1 MNPRNRSDVAQDMTR
16 SFGFIFYIVT
26 FGILLPPLCAETRAQ
41 PLSVLR
47 NSGQQTLE
55 TFDVGGNEM
64 LSLETLAVQFGL
76 ELGEDTGTRT
86 RTVSTNSQTVT
97 LTADQPF
104 ASVNGQLVSL
114 GAPPIIYES
123 TWFVPLNF
131 LNDALAPIYHERLEL
146 RQTARLLLVGDV
158 SVPRISGRYRQR
170 ERLGQLSLE
179 ITPETAHVI
188 TEESG
193 RIFIEF
199 DSDAIEII
207 RYPQARG
214 ETIREIT
221 VSQSPPGLFLEVGSS
236 YASYNVASHLITN
249 NSSQL
254 VIEFVAVA
262 PRTAPDSI
270 SSEPPSVHNSSSTFG
285 DSPPP
290 FEDSPAIRTIVID
303 AGHGGL
309 DGGSK
314 GANGTLEKDV
324 TLNIARLLTETL
336 ERRLGVRVIQTRT
349 RDTVVE
355 LDRRAAIANNN
366 NADLFI
372 SLHANSSAN
381 PEPEGAE
388 VFYLS
393 IDEYGPEAQEIATRE
408 RQFLPVSGG
417 GTRDIDMTLW
427 EMAQARHLDQS
438 AVFAQLVEQELRR
451 RVPMSPRAIQEA
463 PFRVL
468 VGANMPA
475 VLIEMGFISNPDQE
489 QAFLSENFQS
499 SIVAAIV
506 ESVVTFQNT
515 IGNLSTVG
523 TLSNRTTTNPQ

>member
-1 MNPRNRSDVAQDMTR
+1 MTR
-16 SFGFIFYIVT
+16 SFGFIFYIVI
-26 FGILLPPLCAETRAQ
+26 FGVLLPSLCDETNAQ

-47 NSGQQTLE
+47 NSGQQTLDIS
-55 TFDVGGNEM
+55 DVGGSEM
-64 LSLETLAVQFGL
+64 LSLETLAVQFEL

-86 RTVSTNSQTVT
+86 RTVSTNSQTVI

-104 ASVNGQLVSL
+104 VSVNGQLVSL
-114 GAPPIIYES
+114 GAPPTIFED

-158 SVPRISGRYRQR
+158 SVPRISGRYRHRGQS
-170 ERLGQLSLE
+170 GQLSLE
-179 ITPETAHVI
+179 ITPETAHLI

-193 RIFIEF
+193 RIFVGF
-199 DSDAIEII
+199 DSDAIEIT
-207 RYPQARG
+207 RHPQARG
-214 ETIREIT
+214 ETIRDIT
-221 VSQSPPGLFLEVGSS
+221 VSQSPPGLFLEVGPS
-236 YASYNVASHLITN
+236 YASYNVTSHSITN

-254 VIEFVAVA
+254 VIEFVTVA
-262 PRTAPDSI
+262 PRTITDSI
-270 SSEPPSVHNSSSTFG
+270 SLEPPSVSSSSSTFG

-290 FEDSPAIRTIVID
+290 LEDSPAIRTIVVD

-309 DGGSK
+309 DEGSK

-324 TLNIARLLTETL
+324 TLNIARLLTDTL

-349 RDTVVE
+349 RDTVVQ

-372 SLHANSSAN
+372 SLHANSSVS

-393 IDEYGPEAQEIATRE
+393 IDEYGPEAQEIASRE

-427 EMAQARHLDQS
+427 EMAQARYLDQS
-438 AVFAQLVEQELRR
+438 AIFAQIVEQELRR

-475 VLIEMGFISNPDQE
+475 VLIEMGFISNPEQE

-506 ESVVTFQNT
+506 ESVFKFQDR
-515 IGNLSTVG
+515 IGNLSTVDA
-523 TLSNRTTTNPQ
+523 LSDRTTTSPQ

>member
-1 MNPRNRSDVAQDMTR
+1 MTR

-41 PLSVLR
+41 SLSVLR

-55 TFDVGGNEM
+55 TFDVGDNEM
-64 LSLETLAVQFGL
+64 LSLETLAVQFEL
-76 ELGEDTGTRT
+76 ELGEDTGTGT
-86 RTVSTNSQTVT
+86 RTVSTNSQSVI

-114 GAPPIIYES
+114 GTPPIIYEG
-123 TWFVPLNF
+123 TWFVPLSF
-131 LNDALAPIYHERLEL
+131 LNDALASIYHERLEL
-146 RQTARLLLVGDV
+146 RQTARLLLVGGV

-170 ERLGQLSLE
+170 GQSGQLSLE
-179 ITPETAHVI
+179 VTPETAHVI

-193 RIFIEF
+193 RIFIGF
-199 DSDAIEII
+199 DADAIEII

-214 ETIREIT
+214 ETIQEIT
-221 VSQSPPGLFLEVGSS
+221 VSQSPPGLFVEVGSS
-236 YASYNVASHLITN
+236 YASYNVARHSITN

-254 VIEFVAVA
+254 VIEFAAVA
-262 PRTAPDSI
+262 PRTATDSI
-270 SSEPPSVHNSSSTFG
+270 SSEPPASSSTFG
-285 DSPPP
+285 DSPPL
-290 FEDSPAIRTIVID
+290 FENSPAIRTIVVD

-309 DGGSK
+309 DDGSK

-324 TLNIARLLTETL
+324 TLNIARLLTDTL

-372 SLHANSSAN
+372 SLHANSSVN

-408 RQFLPVSGG
+408 RQVLPVSGG

-438 AVFAQLVEQELRR
+438 AVFAKLIEQELRR

-506 ESVVTFQNT
+506 ESVVTFQDT
-515 IGNLSTVG
+515 IGDLSTLG
-523 TLSNRTTTNPQ
+523 TLSNQTTTNPQ

>member
-1 MNPRNRSDVAQDMTR
+1 MTR
-16 SFGFIFYIVT
+16 SFGFIFYIVI
-26 FGILLPPLCAETRAQ
+26 FGVLLPSLCEETNAQ

-47 NSGQQTLE
+47 NSGQQTLDIS
-55 TFDVGGNEM
+55 DVGGSEM
-64 LSLETLAVQFGL
+64 LSLETLAVHFEL

-86 RTVSTNSQTVT
+86 RTVSTNSQTVI

-104 ASVNGQLVSL
+104 VSVNGQLVSL
-114 GAPPIIYES
+114 GAPPIIFED

-158 SVPRISGRYRQR
+158 SVPRISGRYRHRGQS
-170 ERLGQLSLE
+170 GQLSLE
-179 ITPETAHVI
+179 ITPETAHLI

-193 RIFIEF
+193 RIFVGF
-199 DSDAIEII
+199 DSDAIEIT
-207 RYPQARG
+207 RHPQARG
-214 ETIREIT
+214 ETIRDIT
-221 VSQSPPGLFLEVGSS
+221 VSQSPPGLFLEVGPS
-236 YASYNVASHLITN
+236 YASYNVTSHSITN

-254 VIEFVAVA
+254 VIEFVTVA
-262 PRTAPDSI
+262 PRTITDSI
-270 SSEPPSVHNSSSTFG
+270 SLEPPSVSSSSSTFG

-290 FEDSPAIRTIVID
+290 LEDSPAIRTIVVD

-309 DGGSK
+309 DEGSK

-324 TLNIARLLTETL
+324 TLNIARLLTDTL

-349 RDTVVE
+349 RDTVVQ

-372 SLHANSSAN
+372 SLHANSSVS

-393 IDEYGPEAQEIATRE
+393 IDEYGPEAQEIASRE

-427 EMAQARHLDQS
+427 EMAQARYLDQS
-438 AVFAQLVEQELRR
+438 AIFAQIVEQELRR

-475 VLIEMGFISNPDQE
+475 VLIEMGFISNPEQE

-506 ESVVTFQNT
+506 ESVFKFQDR
-515 IGNLSTVG
+515 IGNLSTVDA
-523 TLSNRTTTNPQ
+523 LSDRTTTSPQ

>member
-1 MNPRNRSDVAQDMTR
+1 MTR
-16 SFGFIFYIVT
+16 SFGFIFYIVI
-26 FGILLPPLCAETRAQ
+26 FGVLLPSLCEETNAQ

-47 NSGQQTLE
+47 NSGQQTLDIS
-55 TFDVGGNEM
+55 DVGGSEM
-64 LSLETLAVQFGL
+64 LSLETLAVQFEL

-86 RTVSTNSQTVT
+86 RTVSTNSQTVI

-104 ASVNGQLVSL
+104 VSVNGQLVSL
-114 GAPPIIYES
+114 GAPPTIFED
-123 TWFVPLNF
+123 TWFVPLDF

-158 SVPRISGRYRQR
+158 SVPRISGRYRHRGQS
-170 ERLGQLSLE
+170 GQLSLE
-179 ITPETAHVI
+179 ITPETAHLI

-193 RIFIEF
+193 RIFVGF
-199 DSDAIEII
+199 DSDAIEIT
-207 RYPQARG
+207 RHPQARG
-214 ETIREIT
+214 ETIRDIT
-221 VSQSPPGLFLEVGSS
+221 VSQSPPGLFLEVGPS
-236 YASYNVASHLITN
+236 YASYNVTSHSITN

-254 VIEFVAVA
+254 VIEFVTVA
-262 PRTAPDSI
+262 PRTITDSI
-270 SSEPPSVHNSSSTFG
+270 SLEPPSVSSSSSTFG

-290 FEDSPAIRTIVID
+290 FEDSPAIRTIVVD

-309 DGGSK
+309 DEGSK

-324 TLNIARLLTETL
+324 TLNIARLLTDTL

-349 RDTVVE
+349 RDTVVQ

-372 SLHANSSAN
+372 SLHANSSVS

-393 IDEYGPEAQEIATRE
+393 IDEYGPEAQEIASRE

-427 EMAQARHLDQS
+427 EMAQARYLDQS
-438 AVFAQLVEQELRR
+438 AIFAQIVEQELRR

-475 VLIEMGFISNPDQE
+475 VLIEMGFISNPEQE

-506 ESVVTFQNT
+506 ESVFKFQDR
-515 IGNLSTVG
+515 IGNLSTVDA
-523 TLSNRTTTNPQ
+523 LSDRTTTSPQ

>member
-1 MNPRNRSDVAQDMTR
+1 MTR
-16 SFGFIFYIVT
+16 SFGFIFYIVI
-26 FGILLPPLCAETRAQ
+26 FGVLLPSLCEETNAQ

-47 NSGQQTLE
+47 NSGQQTLDIS
-55 TFDVGGNEM
+55 DVGGSEM
-64 LSLETLAVQFGL
+64 LSLETLAVQFEL

-86 RTVSTNSQTVT
+86 RTVSTNSQTVI

-104 ASVNGQLVSL
+104 VSVNGQLVSL
-114 GAPPIIYES
+114 GAPPTIFED

-158 SVPRISGRYRQR
+158 SVPRISGRYRHRGQS
-170 ERLGQLSLE
+170 GQLSLE
-179 ITPETAHVI
+179 ITPETAHLI

-193 RIFIEF
+193 RIFVGF
-199 DSDAIEII
+199 DSDAIEIT
-207 RYPQARG
+207 RHPQARG
-214 ETIREIT
+214 ETIRDIT
-221 VSQSPPGLFLEVGSS
+221 VSQSPPGLFLEVGPS
-236 YASYNVASHLITN
+236 YASYNVTSHSITN

-254 VIEFVAVA
+254 VIEFVTVA
-262 PRTAPDSI
+262 PRTITDSI
-270 SSEPPSVHNSSSTFG
+270 SLEPPSVSSSSSTFG

-290 FEDSPAIRTIVID
+290 LEDSPAIRTIVVD

-309 DGGSK
+309 DEGSK

-324 TLNIARLLTETL
+324 TLNIARLLTDTL

-349 RDTVVE
+349 RDTVVQ

-372 SLHANSSAN
+372 SLHANSSVS

-393 IDEYGPEAQEIATRE
+393 IDEYGPEAQEIASRE

-427 EMAQARHLDQS
+427 EMAQARYLDQS
-438 AVFAQLVEQELRR
+438 AIFAQIVEQELRR

-475 VLIEMGFISNPDQE
+475 VLIEMGFISNPEQE

-506 ESVVTFQNT
+506 ESVFKFQDR
-515 IGNLSTVG
+515 IGNLSTVDA
-523 TLSNRTTTNPQ
+523 LSDRTTTSPQ

>member
-1 MNPRNRSDVAQDMTR
+1 MTR
-16 SFGFIFYIVT
+16 SFGFIFYIVI
-26 FGILLPPLCAETRAQ
+26 FGVLLPSLCEETNAQ

-47 NSGQQTLE
+47 NSGQQTLDIS
-55 TFDVGGNEM
+55 DVGGSEM
-64 LSLETLAVQFGL
+64 LSLETLAVQFEL

-86 RTVSTNSQTVT
+86 RTVSTNSQTVI

-104 ASVNGQLVSL
+104 VSVNGQLVSL
-114 GAPPIIYES
+114 GAPPTIFED

-158 SVPRISGRYRQR
+158 SVPRISGRYRHRGQS
-170 ERLGQLSLE
+170 GQLSLE
-179 ITPETAHVI
+179 ITPETAHLI

-193 RIFIEF
+193 RIFVGF
-199 DSDAIEII
+199 DSDAIEIT
-207 RYPQARG
+207 RHPQARG
-214 ETIREIT
+214 ETIRDIT
-221 VSQSPPGLFLEVGSS
+221 VSQSPPGLFLEVGPS
-236 YASYNVASHLITN
+236 YASYNVTSHSITN

-254 VIEFVAVA
+254 VIEFVTVA
-262 PRTAPDSI
+262 PRTITDSI
-270 SSEPPSVHNSSSTFG
+270 SLEPPSVSSSSSTFG

-290 FEDSPAIRTIVID
+290 LEDSPAIRTIVVD

-309 DGGSK
+309 DEGSK

-324 TLNIARLLTETL
+324 TLNIARLLTDTL

-349 RDTVVE
+349 RDTVVQ

-372 SLHANSSAN
+372 SLHANSSVS

-393 IDEYGPEAQEIATRE
+393 IDEYGPEAQEIASRE

-427 EMAQARHLDQS
+427 EMAQARYLDQS
-438 AVFAQLVEQELRR
+438 AIFAQIVEQELRR

-475 VLIEMGFISNPDQE
+475 VLIEMGFISNPEQE

-506 ESVVTFQNT
+506 ESVFKFQDR
-515 IGNLSTVG
+515 IDNLSTVDA
-523 TLSNRTTTNPQ
+523 LSDRTTTSPQ

>member
-1 MNPRNRSDVAQDMTR
+1 MTR

-41 PLSVLR
+41 SLSVLR

-64 LSLETLAVQFGL
+64 LSLETLAVQFEL
-76 ELGEDTGTRT
+76 ELGEDTGTGNRT
-86 RTVSTNSQTVT
+86 ISTNSQSVI

-114 GAPPIIYES
+114 GTPPIIYEG
-123 TWFVPLNF
+123 TWFVPLSF
-131 LNDALAPIYHERLEL
+131 LNDALAPIYHDRLEL
-146 RQTARLLLVGDV
+146 RQTARLLLIGGV

-170 ERLGQLSLE
+170 GQSGQLSLE
-179 ITPETAHVI
+179 VTPETAHVI

-193 RIFIEF
+193 RIFIGF
-199 DSDAIEII
+199 DADAIEII

-214 ETIREIT
+214 ETIQEIT

-236 YASYNVASHLITN
+236 YASYNVASHSITN

-254 VIEFVAVA
+254 VIEFVAVS
-262 PRTAPDSI
+262 PRTATDAI
-270 SSEPPSVHNSSSTFG
+270 SSEPPSGRNSSSAVG

-290 FEDSPAIRTIVID
+290 FEDSPAIRTIVVD

-309 DGGSK
+309 DDGSK
-314 GANGTLEKDV
+314 GANGTLEKDI
-324 TLNIARLLTETL
+324 TLNIARLLTDTL

-372 SLHANSSAN
+372 SLHANSSVN

-408 RQFLPVSGG
+408 RQVLPVSGG

-438 AVFAQLVEQELRR
+438 AVFAKLVEQELRR

-506 ESVVTFQNT
+506 ESVVTFQDT
-515 IGNLSTVG
+515 IGDLSTLG
-523 TLSNRTTTNPQ
+523 TLSNQTTTNPQ

>member
-1 MNPRNRSDVAQDMTR
+1 MTR
-16 SFGFIFYIVT
+16 SLGLIFNIVT
-26 FGILLPPLCAETRAQ
+26 FGILLPPLCVETHAQ
-41 PLSVLR
+41 ALSVLR

-55 TFDVGGNEM
+55 TFDVNDSEM
-64 LSLETLAVQFGL
+64 LSLETVAGQFGL
-76 ELGEDTGTRT
+76 ELEEDTGTGT
-86 RTVSTNSQTVT
+86 RTVSANSRTVI

-104 ASVNGQLVSL
+104 ASINGQLVSL
-114 GAPPIIYES
+114 GIPPTIYEGI
-123 TWFVPLNF
+123 WFVPLTF
-131 LNDALAPIYHERLEL
+131 LADALAPIYHERLEL

-158 SVPRISGRYRQR
+158 NVPRISGRYRQR
-170 ERLGQLSLE
+170 GQSGQLSLE
-179 ITPETAHVI
+179 ITPEVTHLI
-188 TEESG
+188 TEEPG

-199 DSDAIEII
+199 NSDAIEVTQH
-207 RYPQARG
+207 PQARG
-214 ETIREIT
+214 GTIQNIT
-221 VSQSPPGLFLEVGSS
+221 LSQSPPGLLLEVGPS
-236 YASYNVASHLITN
+236 YDSYNVTRHSITN

-254 VIEFVAVA
+254 VIDFAA
-262 PRTAPDSI
+262 TTPRIVSDA
-270 SSEPPSVHNSSSTFG
+270 SSPEPTSANRSSSTFPDG
-285 DSPPP
+285 PLP
-290 FEDSPAIRTIVID
+290 FQDSPAIRTIVVD

-309 DGGSK
+309 DEGSR

-324 TLNIARLLTETL
+324 TLDVASLLTETL

-349 RDTVVE
+349 SDTLVD

-372 SLHANSSAN
+372 SLHINSSVS

-393 IDEYGPEAQEIATRE
+393 IDDYGSEAQEIATRE

-417 GTRDIDMTLW
+417 GNRDIDMTLW
-427 EMAQARHLDQS
+427 EMAQARYLDHS
-438 AVFAQLVEQELRR
+438 AVLAQLIEQELRS
-451 RVPMSPRAIQEA
+451 RVPMSPRAIREA

-489 QAFLSENFQS
+489 EAFLSDNFQS

-506 ESVVTFQNT
+506 ESVIRFQDR
-515 IGNLSTVG
+515 IGNLSTVE
-523 TLSNRTTTNPQ
+523 TLSNRTATNPQ

>member
-1 MNPRNRSDVAQDMTR
+1 MV
-16 SFGFIFYIVT
+16 
-26 FGILLPPLCAETRAQ
+26 
-41 PLSVLR
+41 
-47 NSGQQTLE
+47 
-55 TFDVGGNEM
+55 
-64 LSLETLAVQFGL
+64 
-76 ELGEDTGTRT
+76 
-86 RTVSTNSQTVT
+86 
-97 LTADQPF
+97 
-104 ASVNGQLVSL
+104 
-114 GAPPIIYES
+114 
-123 TWFVPLNF
+123 
-131 LNDALAPIYHERLEL
+131 
-146 RQTARLLLVGDV
+146 
-158 SVPRISGRYRQR
+158 
-170 ERLGQLSLE
+170 
-179 ITPETAHVI
+179 
-188 TEESG
+188 
-193 RIFIEF
+193 
-199 DSDAIEII
+199 
-207 RYPQARG
+207 
-214 ETIREIT
+214 
-221 VSQSPPGLFLEVGSS
+221 
-236 YASYNVASHLITN
+236 
-249 NSSQL
+249 
-254 VIEFVAVA
+254 
-262 PRTAPDSI
+262 
-270 SSEPPSVHNSSSTFG
+270 
-285 DSPPP
+285 
-290 FEDSPAIRTIVID
+290 D

-309 DGGSK
+309 DDGSK

-324 TLNIARLLTETL
+324 TLNIARLLTDTL

-372 SLHANSSAN
+372 SLHANSSVN

-408 RQFLPVSGG
+408 RQVLPVSGG

-506 ESVVTFQNT
+506 ESVVTFQDT
-515 IGNLSTVG
+515 IGDLSTLG
-523 TLSNRTTTNPQ
+523 TLSNQTTTNPQ